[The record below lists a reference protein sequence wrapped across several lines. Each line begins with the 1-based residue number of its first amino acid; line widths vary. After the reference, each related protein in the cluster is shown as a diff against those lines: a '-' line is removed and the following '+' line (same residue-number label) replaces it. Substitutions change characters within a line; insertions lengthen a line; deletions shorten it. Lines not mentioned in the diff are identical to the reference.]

1 MAEEANNSKSIGGD
15 GVLLMDTTSGVVNT
29 RDFDILLTDIRG
41 ETIRSIEIGG
51 VKHLSMAD
59 DTGNS
64 DPRKA
69 TTLNGITFG
78 DYRRVLV
85 MAVLSL
91 KSTSVN
97 TVLLVDTSSPFTFL
111 TKETFKA
118 LGVNIEAQPQDE
130 VLLLIHG
137 RWLTAHLSKGHFED
151 VNVLGTNFL
160 VLCELYVNYPFQTA
174 QITIAGL

>member
-1 MAEEANNSKSIGGD
+1 MK
-15 GVLLMDTTSGVVNT
+15 TSSEVVNT

-51 VKHLSMAD
+51 VKHLSRAD

-64 DPRKA
+64 DPRK
-69 TTLNGITFG
+69 TMTLNGITFG
-78 DYRRVLV
+78 DFRRVLV

-91 KSTSVN
+91 KRKSVN
-97 TVLLVDTSSPFTFL
+97 AVLLVDTGSPFTFL
-111 TKETFKA
+111 TKETFMA
-118 LGVNIEAQPQDE
+118 LGINIEAQPQDE

-137 RWLTAHLSKGHFED
+137 RWLTAHLSKGLFED
-151 VNVLGTNFL
+151 VNILGTNFL
-160 VLCELYVNYPFQTA
+160 VLCELYVNYPDQTA